1 MPPGGLAERRGISA
15 HFQSVIRHFGGQVDV
30 LDEPMQTRSNL
41 AAGIEYHFL
50 PELNMLNRVTLSSY
64 YMLAL
69 ELSPTNTIQY
79 DKGFALHNTL
89 GFENKWVK
97 LNAGWFHG
105 KTFFAPM
112 GDYLFQSISE
122 LDSSYTCDIR
132 NLITSKFLFSQQIIR
147 GINMGARFEAYY
159 DLPRHALDY
168 SYGLN
173 ISVNASFLRKKSN
186 TKPSD
191 MAFVSRTESYRN
203 LPCIN
208 NCTST

>member
-1 MPPGGLAERRGISA
+1 MPGDPFKEIISGGLLASYAPGGLAERRGISA

-105 KTFFAPM
+105 KTFFAPWAITCFN
-112 GDYLFQSISE
+112 LFRNSTVRTPAISE
-122 LDSSYTCDIR
+122 T
-132 NLITSKFLFSQQIIR
+132 
-147 GINMGARFEAYY
+147 
-159 DLPRHALDY
+159 
-168 SYGLN
+168 
-173 ISVNASFLRKKSN
+173 
-186 TKPSD
+186 
-191 MAFVSRTESYRN
+191 
-203 LPCIN
+203 
-208 NCTST
+208 